1 MSSSDSQFG
10 GDAQIFSGL
19 SCFTALSCCSL
30 CLVSLGAVWLCCRG
44 SFTPLVCS
52 FLLVASD
59 QSETLRSYSLL
70 ISFFLHKRSRP
81 FCVTAERFVPV
92 LQVAPLAAERHG
104 RRDRELLRRR
114 SGLRRSIG
122 IVYVGLPSRALAAAD
137 AFEVVVQ
144 QIVLIVETAGLYTPK

>member
-1 MSSSDSQFG
+1 MSSSDSQFDR
-10 GDAQIFSGL
+10 DAQIFSV
-19 SCFTALSCCSL
+19 LSCCSF
-30 CLVSLGAVWLCCRG
+30 CLVSFGAVWLCWRG